1 MRSRLMMI
9 VLALGAMMLG
19 AAASAQFENDGDSA
33 AGDGRELENSPV
45 GQTVTVR
52 PTHGYPLRGT
62 LIEFSRDWITLRDA
76 EGSTFWIPRDTVW
89 YIENRPARA
98 EDEAEIPPVP
108 AAEIS
113 TPKAE

>member
-19 AAASAQFENDGDSA
+19 AAAFAQFENDRDSA
-33 AGDGRELENSPV
+33 AGDGHDLQNSPV
-45 GQTVTVR
+45 RQTVTVR

-76 EGSTFWIPRDTVW
+76 EGGTFWIPRDTVW
-89 YIENRPARA
+89 YIENRPARGGDDA
-98 EDEAEIPPVP
+98 ETPPAP

-113 TPKAE
+113 RQTAE